1 MHKFL
6 FSLVITG
13 ICLTSLTACAQNSHL
28 DKFYKKY
35 QSAPASGSGT
45 TGSAN
50 TSSGSSGKT
59 SITISSDDGSL
70 SGTHTSAPKQA
81 LSSVRSAGASKF
93 GRVLTRPLPAG
104 VFSFILNACFPASD
118 GQAASGWVRKMT
130 NLRLL
135 ILDGEKN
142 ASARQEWTDLE
153 ESLKQDQFEE
163 LLTIRK
169 GSDRVRLLSKDA
181 AAGMKEVAFL
191 VAGKDGSGLFFHF
204 RGHFTSTDMA
214 SIQSVLQSHDSQ

>member
-1 MHKFL
+1 MQKFL
-6 FSLVITG
+6 LPLVIAG
-13 ICLTSLTACAQNSHL
+13 IALTSLTACAQNSHL
-28 DKFYKKY
+28 DKFYQKY

-45 TGSAN
+45 PGSGSGTSGSA
-50 TSSGSSGKT
+50 SAGSGDATGKT

-70 SGTHTSAPKQA
+70 SLNPT
-81 LSSVRSAGASKF
+81 F
-93 GRVLTRPLPAG
+93 M
-104 VFSFILNACFPASD
+104 LNACFPGSD
-118 GQAASGWVRKMT
+118 GQAASGWVHKMT
-130 NLRLL
+130 NLRVI
-135 ILDGEKN
+135 ILDGKKN
-142 ASARQEWTDLE
+142 SSAPQEWTDLE

-169 GSDRVRLLSKDA
+169 GGDRVRLLSKEA

-204 RGHFTSTDMA
+204 RGHFTEKDMA

>member
-1 MHKFL
+1 MQKIL
-6 FSLVITG
+6 LPLIIAG
-13 ICLTSLTACAQNSHL
+13 IALTSLTACAQNSHL
-28 DKFYKKY
+28 DKFYQKY
-35 QSAPASGSGT
+35 QSTPASGSHDA
-45 TGSAN
+45 AN
-50 TSSGSSGKT
+50 GNGSGSSASSSGDAAGKT

-70 SGTHTSAPKQA
+70 SLNP
-81 LSSVRSAGASKF
+81 
-93 GRVLTRPLPAG
+93 
-104 VFSFILNACFPASD
+104 SFMLNACFPASD

-130 NLRLL
+130 NLHVI
-135 ILDGEKN
+135 ILDGKKN
-142 ASARQEWTDLE
+142 SSAHQEWTELE

-181 AAGMKEVAFL
+181 AAGIKEVAFL

-204 RGHFTSTDMA
+204 RGHFTEKDMA